1 MLDDYNIYYNEKLIA
16 TVRSTDEQS
25 AIKTAWMR
33 NSHSASRYSC
43 WNLDDLKAEK
53 AGNSYD

>member
-1 MLDDYNIYYNEKLIA
+1 MMLNCYNIYYNHMLVT
-16 TVRSTDEQS
+16 TVRSTDKQS

-33 NSHSASRYSC
+33 NSKSASRYSC

-53 AGNSYD
+53 VRHG

>member
-1 MLDDYNIYYNEKLIA
+1 MLDYYNIYYNQKLVA

-53 AGNSYD
+53 ARHG